1 MAQLSGYAPS
11 IMTKGK
17 NFKEIVDGIKFF
29 ADKPPFWYRVYMFDD
44 VRAVI
49 LPTGEIVP
57 LPHEDFSLG
66 SLAVALCKDKIKES
80 LLNQ

>member
-1 MAQLSGYAPS
+1 MAQLSGYALS

-17 NFKEIVDGIKFF
+17 NFDQMVDGIKFF

-44 VRAVI
+44 VRTVI
-49 LPTGEIVP
+49 LPTGEITP
-57 LPHEDFSLG
+57 LPHDSFQIG
-66 SLAVALCKDKIKES
+66 SFALALCKEKIKEA